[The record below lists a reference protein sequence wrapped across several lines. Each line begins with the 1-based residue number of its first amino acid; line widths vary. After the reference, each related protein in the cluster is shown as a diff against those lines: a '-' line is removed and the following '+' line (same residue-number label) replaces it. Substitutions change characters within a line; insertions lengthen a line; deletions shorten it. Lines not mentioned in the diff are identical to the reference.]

1 MDTDR
6 DKKAALP
13 DPPPPRPDR
22 REAAIEAAL
31 SRFDAPGAARPP
43 ERRARPAWVL
53 RNRQQ
58 LGALVAATL
67 VAVICLP
74 VLWVVI
80 GNPRPEE
87 STVALDTFEHMPNL
101 ETSSTAATVPSEGR
115 DTLADTAREEPAA
128 IATAPA
134 EEREARADAAP
145 VPAPPPP
152 PVPIEIS
159 PAPPPAIVALPAP
172 AAPPPPPA
180 PMAERAP
187 AAARAQA
194 EAVAISGFRERK
206 AAASRGDWNACTL
219 DDPAR
224 SLSLCADRV
233 DPAARGARGR
243 ASAFLA
249 DGLLHGWQG
258 DLDAAI
264 AAFSRAIAADP
275 HLADAYLNRGL
286 AYQAKRDLDR
296 ARADLDRAVDYAPS
310 AARTYH
316 ARSLLLRERGKTRQA
331 DKDEDRALKLDPAYE
346 AVITPRS
353 ER

>member
-6 DKKAALP
+6 DKKAVLP

-22 REAAIEAAL
+22 REATIEAAL
-31 SRFDAPGAARPP
+31 SRFDAPGAEHPL
-43 ERRARPAWVL
+43 EHRARRAWVL
-53 RNRQQ
+53 RYRPQ
-58 LGALVAATL
+58 LGVLVAATL

-80 GNPRPEE
+80 GNPRPEG
-87 STVALDTFEHMPNL
+87 STVALDTFERMPNL
-101 ETSSTAATVPSEGR
+101 ETSPPAATEPSEGR
-115 DTLADTAREEPAA
+115 DTLADNAREAPAA
-128 IATAPA
+128 IAAAPA
-134 EEREARADAAP
+134 EELGTRADAAP
-145 VPAPPPP
+145 APAPPPP

-172 AAPPPPPA
+172 AAPPPP
-180 PMAERAP
+180 MAERTQVQ

-194 EAVAISGFRERK
+194 ESLAISAFQTRK
-206 AAASRGDWNACTL
+206 AAAGRGDWNACTL
-219 DDPAR
+219 DDPAQ
-224 SLSLCADRV
+224 SLSLCADRI
-233 DPAARGARGR
+233 DPAEKGTRGR

-249 DGLLHGWQG
+249 DGLLRGWQG

-286 AYQAKRDLDR
+286 AYQAKGELDR

-316 ARSLLLRERGKTRQA
+316 VRSLLLRERGKTRQA